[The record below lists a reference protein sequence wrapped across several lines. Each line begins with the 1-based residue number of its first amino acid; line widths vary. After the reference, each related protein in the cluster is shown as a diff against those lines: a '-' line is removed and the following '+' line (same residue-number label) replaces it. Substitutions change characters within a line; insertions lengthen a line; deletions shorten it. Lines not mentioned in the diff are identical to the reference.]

1 MSSNLI
7 DNAIKLFT
15 ELLEVRENIF
25 KIYIERGNSKDAAT
39 LTFRIKNYAKWIDK
53 LKSLKD
59 NNISIKT
66 IDDIKSQKF
75 TSKLQDNMIDI
86 LENGKLIELDEA
98 NNELLKLQQ
107 NNSNSSSISSTDLSS
122 TTTIKPIIKKV
133 VKKVQIP
140 DNSLSDNKIDI
151 TKEQPV
157 LLEIPLKNT
166 AKNIKKTVICST
178 NLDLTDAKTSDI
190 LSSTDKHLEIDVKN
204 LHAIPKNLG
213 DVQRPTDAEGAAIYD
228 LLLVHGIGESAAKKL
243 RKRGITLEL
252 LLEDWRNFVDADENN
267 NILMYSKMLKPDDI
281 NDKIWAKKSD
291 IERESVQMNILK
303 NKLETQTRYLSELT
317 YEQLV
322 GVKHFY
328 NIRAE
333 RIPRSEVELN
343 VIVLQESVKKF
354 NSEMIATI
362 CGSYRRGKPTSGDI
376 DCLITHP
383 TYTTEF
389 IESLGDKTDSGIL
402 TGFISKLTKSGYL
415 VDHLTPGGKK
425 YYKGMAEITG
435 ISACPRRID
444 IKLVPY
450 DCYGAAL
457 LHATGSQKFN
467 TDLRSFALSKGY
479 TLNEYGLY
487 KYTSGKKGELVNSK
501 TEEDIFKILGYPYKT
516 PQERD
521 I

>member
-1 MSSNLI
+1 MSIDLI

-25 KIYIERGNSKDAAT
+25 KIYIDRGNSKDATT

-107 NNSNSSSISSTDLSS
+107 NNSISNTD
-122 TTTIKPIIKKV
+122 TTTTTVVKPAVKKV
-133 VKKVQIP
+133 VKRVQIP
-140 DNSLSDNKIDI
+140 SNSPLDNKIDTT
-151 TKEQPV
+151 TKEQPTI
-157 LLEIPLKNT
+157 LEIPLKNT

-178 NLDLTDAKTSDI
+178 NLDLTDAKIGDI
-190 LSSTDKHLEIDVKN
+190 LSSSDKHLEVDVKN
-204 LHAIPKNLG
+204 LHAIPKNLD
-213 DVQRPTDAEGAAIYD
+213 DVKRPIDAEGAAIYD

-243 RKRGITLEL
+243 RKHGITLEL

-291 IERESVQMNILK
+291 IERESVQMNVLK
-303 NKLETQTRYLSELT
+303 NKLEMQTRYLSELS

-343 VIVLQESVKKF
+343 VIVLQESIKKF

-362 CGSYRRGKPTSGDI
+362 CGSYRRGKPSSGDI

-402 TGFISKLTKSGYL
+402 TGFITKLTKSGYL

-487 KYTSGKKGELVNSK
+487 KYSNGKKGELVNSK

>member
-1 MSSNLI
+1 MTTDLI

-15 ELLEVRENIF
+15 ELLEIRENIF

-53 LKSLKD
+53 LKNLKD
-59 NNISIKT
+59 SNISIKT
-66 IDDIKSQKF
+66 IDDIKLQKF

-107 NNSNSSSISSTDLSS
+107 NNSISNSISSTDLSS
-122 TTTIKPIIKKV
+122 STTIKPIIKKV
-133 VKKVQIP
+133 VKRVQIP
-140 DNSLSDNKIDI
+140 SNSSQID
-151 TKEQPV
+151 TKEQPTI
-157 LLEIPLKNT
+157 LETPLKNT
-166 AKNIKKTVICST
+166 AKNIKKTVICAT
-178 NLDLTDAKTSDI
+178 NLDLTDEKTGDI
-190 LSSTDKHLEIDVKN
+190 LSSTDKHLEVDVKN

-291 IERESVQMNILK
+291 IERESIQMNILK

-343 VIVLQESVKKF
+343 VIVLQESVKSF
-354 NSEMIATI
+354 NPDMIATI
-362 CGSYRRGKPTSGDI
+362 CGSYRRGRPTSGDI

-383 TYTTEF
+383 KYTTEY
-389 IESLGDKTDSGIL
+389 IESLGDKVDSGIL
-402 TGFISKLTKSGYL
+402 TGFILKLTKSGYL

-425 YYKGMAEITG
+425 YYKGIAEIAG
-435 ISACPRRID
+435 ISVCPRRID
-444 IKLVPY
+444 IKLVPF

-467 TDLRSFALSKGY
+467 TDLRTYALSKGY

-487 KYTSGKKGELVNSK
+487 KYSQGKRGELVNSK
-501 TEEDIFKILGYPYKT
+501 TEEDIFKILGYPYKS